1 MTDKLKHALLDMI
14 LDLDSHYPEDE
25 MTDDDYEWFYKR
37 YIEPI
42 IIAKAYAL
50 HTEKM

>member
-1 MTDKLKHALLDMI
+1 MTEKLKDALLDMI

-25 MTDDDYEWFYKR
+25 MTDEDCNRFYKR

-42 IIAKAYAL
+42 VKAHNESITA
-50 HTEKM
+50 